1 GAPSA
6 PRAGG
11 APAAVVTGSVVPVT
25 RATATNQTVAARC
38 VSARMAASYR
48 VPPAAM
54 PTLRAP
60 VLDLRLKQEGGMD
73 KSGASPV
80 SSMEHWTE
88 ARGLEQ
94 RHEEL
99 ERRLAE
105 LDRHL
110 SL

>member
-1 GAPSA
+1 
-6 PRAGG
+6 
-11 APAAVVTGSVVPVT
+11 
-25 RATATNQTVAARC
+25 
-38 VSARMAASYR
+38 
-48 VPPAAM
+48 
-54 PTLRAP
+54 
-60 VLDLRLKQEGGMD
+60 MD

-110 SL
+110 SLTPDEQVERSRLKKQKLLVKDRLQQLRTV

>member
-1 GAPSA
+1 
-6 PRAGG
+6 
-11 APAAVVTGSVVPVT
+11 
-25 RATATNQTVAARC
+25 
-38 VSARMAASYR
+38 
-48 VPPAAM
+48 
-54 PTLRAP
+54 
-60 VLDLRLKQEGGMD
+60 MD

-88 ARGLEQ
+88 AQGLEQ

-110 SL
+110 SLTPDEQVERSRLKKQKLLVKDRLHQLRAV